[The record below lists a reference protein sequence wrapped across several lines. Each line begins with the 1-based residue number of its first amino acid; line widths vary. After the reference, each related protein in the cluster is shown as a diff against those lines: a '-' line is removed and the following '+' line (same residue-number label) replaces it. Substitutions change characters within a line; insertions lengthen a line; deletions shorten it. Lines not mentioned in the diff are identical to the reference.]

1 MVEVSPPHSVTTR
14 IALPTLARS
23 GLLLVLALLSYYT
36 LFRLPFLFAPR
47 QRLMSASYAF
57 GFNNSVAIL
66 AMAGLLGV
74 VTLFDL
80 FGRRQAIELPIEFA
94 SQRAA
99 GTTRSIRFAFAI
111 VALCYALL
119 TCAMCIYNARA
130 APPLMWETRHLLHRT
145 LLMDLYG
152 LHPYPEVSAEYRT
165 DSNVPPS
172 VTYRALRPLGASH
185 EQAYFMSHLLLNL
198 AGLWCVYYVP
208 LVPRCQSAH
217 GWWRSLC

>member
-47 QRLMSASYAF
+47 QRLMSASYALHF
-57 GFNNSVAIL
+57 NSVGIL

-94 SQRAA
+94 KS
-99 GTTRSIRFAFAI
+99 
-111 VALCYALL
+111 
-119 TCAMCIYNARA
+119 ARGGHDA
-130 APPLMWETRHLLHRT
+130 VNKVCVRDR
-145 LLMDLYG
+145 G
-152 LHPYPEVSAEYRT
+152 LV
-165 DSNVPPS
+165 
-172 VTYRALRPLGASH
+172 LRPA
-185 EQAYFMSHLLLNL
+185 HL
-198 AGLWCVYYVP
+198 CDVY
-208 LVPRCQSAH
+208 L
-217 GWWRSLC
+217 